1 MPRLM
6 LNNQHWKKLKP
17 ILQEIGIYEYANLRK
32 TVEGILYKMRTGIPW
47 RDLPRY
53 FGKTNTI
60 FKAFNRWSQSNKL
73 IKLFEKM
80 INFPDMEWLFIDA
93 TYIKAHQHSSSGDM
107 KEQGID
113 KSVAGNTSKI
123 HLAVDAHGNP
133 IRFIITDG
141 VTHDVKAAPDLIDT
155 LDLSDV
161 VVLAADK
168 GYDSQCFRE
177 KVEESQTI
185 ANIPRRRNTKLSNE
199 HMDWH
204 LYKSR
209 HLVENA
215 FCRIKHYRG
224 IATRYEKL
232 KRNYEN
238 LVALAFAYH
247 WLKL

>member
-1 MPRLM
+1 MCLHN
-6 LNNQHWKKLKP
+6 LKLSSFS
-17 ILQEIGIYEYANLRK
+17 QAVFFIYTSA
-32 TVEGILYKMRTGIPW
+32 
-47 RDLPRY
+47 Y
-53 FGKTNTI
+53 F
-60 FKAFNRWSQSNKL
+60 SDQ
-73 IKLFEKM
+73 
-80 INFPDMEWLFIDA
+80 
-93 TYIKAHQHSSSGDM
+93 YQ
-107 KEQGID
+107 
-113 KSVAGNTSKI
+113 I

-161 VVLAADK
+161 AILGADK

-185 ANIPRRRNTKLSNE
+185 ANMPRKRNTKLSNV